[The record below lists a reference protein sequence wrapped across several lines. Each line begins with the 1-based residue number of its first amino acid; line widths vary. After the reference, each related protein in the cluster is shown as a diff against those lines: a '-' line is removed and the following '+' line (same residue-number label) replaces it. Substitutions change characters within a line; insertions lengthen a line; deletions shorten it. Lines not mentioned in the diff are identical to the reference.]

1 MRPSPQ
7 APTLDSLKQQQAA
20 AYGDVDAS
28 QARLDPAQRQGL
40 IDQMRGRT
48 DAMDM
53 DEFLHPRANRTMG
66 RMDIRFASCLR
77 MAWAN
82 AKRAIRASNIVI
94 PAQRLE
100 AQIVTLEN
108 ADRLGFAGIAR
119 LSALHAQAAQMAA

>member
-1 MRPSPQ
+1 MFNKSEIMSTAWVQFRS
-7 APTLDSLKQQQAA
+7 
-20 AYGDVDAS
+20 
-28 QARLDPAQRQGL
+28 
-40 IDQMRGRT
+40 IDLAKLSKRV
-48 DAMDM
+48 
-53 DEFLHPRANRTMG
+53 RA
-66 RMDIRFASCLR
+66 IRFASCLR

-82 AKRAIRASNIVI
+82 AKRAIRASIIVT